1 MCAPTYAAIGISD
14 NDAALSDLVEVAV
27 VRCTPDELTDEP
39 QVEKLRPPLGP
50 ELTDA
55 VLIAHDAPIILK
67 RLREAGENIHKP
79 PIDTLAIARV
89 LEPTARSYQLNDLC
103 AQYRIPDPPAIGAGA
118 LAAAANTYL
127 LFLALRDRWTRLPP
141 KVQAKLFA
149 LSQAAGLA
157 SPLRAF
163 IAAMPGRANIPP
175 LRRPVEPPRR
185 PPPADDQPRQ
195 EEQPKQVDLSGK
207 RLTQLTASVFG
218 GATANSASPM
228 EQREEQRAM
237 ADDIARVLNDG
248 GIGLIEAGTGVGK
261 SLAYL
266 VPAAIWAAAKG
277 QRVMVVTHTKN
288 LQSQLL
294 ENEVPH
300 LRTMLEPQLPEVAQ
314 ALHAAILKGRNNY
327 LCRRNVDRA
336 LDAWLEHNDDRENV
350 PELLLARAIV
360 WANTTANGD
369 REELQLSESD
379 EPGWERLSASGASCL
394 SDGCP
399 YVEDGKC
406 FLDRAYKRA
415 ERSHLIIGNQWLLM
429 ASLLFGQSRVPHT
442 PVVIIDEAHFFEDV
456 ATDMLGRKISQR
468 TILDRV
474 DRVASKNQRRT
485 KTLERRALEIGLGP
499 QMSLIVQTRR
509 TRRSVAALWNQI
521 EQLHAERQG
530 ERSDDT
536 TLRLTDVVRESA
548 AWRRVLKRWQI
559 SKERIEALAQELDEL
574 REAAREQAEDA
585 DGEQPA
591 DLFKLADDVLR
602 AANSLRDS
610 AKDVGAILTAKP
622 EQTVAWLD
630 LADRNADEPEL
641 ALKKS
646 PLNVGPVLDDLL
658 WSRRESRH
666 AIVLTGATLTVRQRW
681 NFLRD
686 RLALPT
692 AAREKLYGSPF
703 DYQRHSRI
711 FIASDLPHPPQPDSP
726 DEYEAK
732 YEAALAEAITR
743 LAGAADGRTM
753 VLFTSY
759 STMNNVA
766 GLARAALEDCGLQL
780 KVQRSDGSPAAVAAA
795 LRHEPQTVV
804 FGVDSLWT
812 GVDIPGENLSLLIIC
827 RLPFKRP
834 NDPVH
839 AARAEQYRPRDFYS
853 FTLPLALLR
862 LRQGF
867 GRLIRS
873 RSDRGV
879 CVILN
884 SQLSTKSYK
893 NDVRESLPRKL
904 VSVSVTKIAAEIEE
918 FLTPNPTDSPTRA
931 TTGNNNRRASSP

>member
-1 MCAPTYAAIGISD
+1 MSAPTHAAIGISD

-39 QVEKLRPPLGP
+39 QVEQLRPPLGP

-55 VLIAHDAPIILK
+55 VLIAHDAPAILK
-67 RLREAGENIHKP
+67 RLRQAGANIGKP

-89 LEPTARSYQLNDLC
+89 LNPTARSYQLNDLC
-103 AQYRIPDPPAIGAGA
+103 AQYRIAPAIGADA
-118 LAAAANTYL
+118 LADAESTYL
-127 LFLALRDRWTRLPP
+127 LFLALRGRWTRLPP
-141 KVQAKLFA
+141 EVQAKLFA
-149 LSQAAGLA
+149 LSQAAGLS

-163 IAAMPGRANIPP
+163 IAAMPGRANIPL

-185 PPPADDQPRQ
+185 PPPADDQPRE
-195 EEQPKQVDLSGK
+195 EEQPQQVKLSGK
-207 RLTQLTASVFG
+207 RITQMTASVFG

-228 EQREEQRAM
+228 EPRQEQRDM
-237 ADDIARVLNDG
+237 ADDIARVLNNS

-277 QRVMVVTHTKN
+277 RRVMVVTHTKN

-294 ENEVPH
+294 ESEVPR
-300 LRTMLEPQLPEVAQ
+300 LRAMLERQLPEVAQ

-336 LDAWLEHNDDRENV
+336 LDAWLEHDDGRENV
-350 PELLLARAIV
+350 PELLLAQVIV
-360 WANTTANGD
+360 WANTTAVGD

-379 EPGWERLSASGASCL
+379 EPGWGRLSASGASCL

-399 YVEDGKC
+399 YVEDGEC

-415 ERSHLIIGNQWLLM
+415 ERSHLIIGNQWLLV
-429 ASLLFGQSRVPHT
+429 ASLLVEKSRVPYA

-456 ATDMLGRKISQR
+456 TTDMLARQLSQR
-468 TILDRV
+468 TILGRV
-474 DRVASKNQRRT
+474 NHVASENPGRT
-485 KTLERRALEIGLGP
+485 KTLGRRALEIGLGP
-499 QMSLIVQTRR
+499 QISLIEQARQTRE
-509 TRRSVAALWNQI
+509 SVFVLWDKL
-521 EQLHAERQG
+521 EQLHAERRG
-530 ERSDDT
+530 EFSDDT
-536 TLRLTDVVRESA
+536 TLRLTDVVRESV

-574 REAAREQAEDA
+574 RETAREQAEDT
-585 DGEQPA
+585 DGEQRT

-602 AANSLRDS
+602 AAKSLRDS
-610 AKDVGAILTAKP
+610 AEDVNDIITADP
-622 EQTVAWLD
+622 DQTVTWLD
-630 LADRNADEPEL
+630 LAEPDADEPEL
-641 ALKKS
+641 ALKKA
-646 PLNVGPVLDDLL
+646 PLNVGPVLNSLL
-658 WSRRESRH
+658 WSQRESRH

-681 NFLRD
+681 DFLSD

-692 AAREKLYGSPF
+692 ADRETLYGSPF

-753 VLFTSY
+753 VLFTSHR
-759 STMNNVA
+759 TMNNIA
-766 GLARAALEDCGLQL
+766 GLARADLEDCGLQL
-780 KVQRSDGSPAAVAAA
+780 KVQRSDGSPAAVADA
-795 LRHEPQTVV
+795 LRSAPQTVV

-839 AARAEQYRPRDFYS
+839 AARAEQYRPGDFYA
-853 FTLPLALLR
+853 FTLPLAILR

-879 CVILN
+879 CVILDSRLN
-884 SQLSTKSYK
+884 TKSYLD
-893 NDVRESLPRKL
+893 DVRQSLPRKL
-904 VSVSVTKIAAEIEE
+904 TSASVTEIAAEIED
-918 FLTPNPTDSPTRA
+918 FLTPTPADSLARA
-931 TTGNNNRRASSP
+931 TPRRR

>member
-1 MCAPTYAAIGISD
+1 MCAPTHAAIGISD

-67 RLREAGENIHKP
+67 RLRQAGANIGKP

-103 AQYRIPDPPAIGAGA
+103 VQYQIARPSASDA
-118 LAAAANTYL
+118 LADAQLTRL
-127 LFLALRDRWTRLPP
+127 LFLALRDRWTRLPLE
-141 KVQAKLFA
+141 VQAKLFA
-149 LSQAAGLA
+149 LSQASGLS

-163 IAAMPGRANIPP
+163 IVAMPGRANIPL

-185 PPPADDQPRQ
+185 PPPADDQPRE

-207 RLTQLTASVFG
+207 RLTQMTASVFG
-218 GATANSASPM
+218 DATANSASPM
-228 EQREEQRAM
+228 EPRQEQRDM
-237 ADDIARVLNDG
+237 ADDIARVLNNS

-277 QRVMVVTHTKN
+277 RRVMVVTHTKN
-288 LQSQLL
+288 LQGQLL
-294 ENEVPH
+294 ENEVPR
-300 LRTMLEPQLPEVAQ
+300 LRTMLERQLPEVAP
-314 ALHAAILKGRNNY
+314 ALRATILRGQNNY

-336 LDAWLEHNDDRENV
+336 LDAWLDHDDDRENV
-350 PELLLARAIV
+350 PELLLAQVIV
-360 WANTTANGD
+360 WANTAAVGD

-379 EPGWERLSASGASCL
+379 EPGWGRLSASGASCL

-399 YVEDGKC
+399 YVEDDEC

-415 ERSHLIIGNQWLLM
+415 ERSHLIIGNQWLLV
-429 ASLLFGQSRVPHT
+429 ASLLVEKSRVPYA

-456 ATDMLGRKISQR
+456 TTDMLARQLSQR
-468 TILDRV
+468 TILGRV
-474 DRVASKNQRRT
+474 NRVASENPRRT
-485 KTLERRALEIGLGP
+485 KTLHRRAIDLGLGS
-499 QMSLIVQTRR
+499 QMSLVAQTRQ
-509 TRRSVAALWNQI
+509 TRRSVAALWNQL
-521 EQLHAERQG
+521 EQLQAERQS

-548 AWRRVLKRWQI
+548 AWQEVLKRWQI
-559 SKERIEALAQELDEL
+559 SKKRIEELAQELDEL
-574 REAAREQAEDA
+574 RETAREQAEDA

-591 DLFKLADDVLR
+591 DLFKLAGDVWDT
-602 AANSLRDS
+602 ANSLRNS
-610 AKDVGAILTAKP
+610 ANAVNAILTAEP
-622 EQTVAWLD
+622 GQTVTWID
-630 LADRNADEPEL
+630 LAERDADEPEL
-641 ALKKS
+641 ALKKA
-646 PLNVGPVLDDLL
+646 PLNVGPVLNHLL
-658 WSRRESRH
+658 WSQRESRH
-666 AIVLTGATLTVRQRW
+666 AIVLTGATLTVRKRW

-686 RLALPT
+686 RLTLPT

-711 FIASDLPHPPQPDSP
+711 FIASDLPHPPRPALP

-766 GLARAALEDCGLQL
+766 GLARADLEDCGLQL
-780 KVQRSDGSPAAVAAA
+780 KVQRSDGSPAAVADA
-795 LRHEPQTVV
+795 LRREPQTVV

-834 NDPVH
+834 NDPIH
-839 AARAEQYRPRDFYS
+839 AARAEQYRPRDFYA

-884 SQLSTKSYK
+884 SRLNSVSYRGY
-893 NDVRESLPRKL
+893 VRQSLPRKL
-904 VSVSVTKIAAEIEE
+904 VSASVPKIAAEIEE
-918 FLTPNPTDSPTRA
+918 FLTPTPADSPARA
-931 TTGNNNRRASSP
+931 TTGNNHRQASSP

>member
-1 MCAPTYAAIGISD
+1 MCAPTHAAIGISD
-14 NDAALSDLVEVAV
+14 NDAALSDLIEVAV

-50 ELTDA
+50 KLTDA

-67 RLREAGENIHKP
+67 RLRQAGASIGKQ

-103 AQYRIPDPPAIGAGA
+103 AQYRIAPAIEPDA
-118 LAAAANTYL
+118 LADAESTHL
-127 LFLALRDRWTRLPP
+127 LFLALRDCWTRLPP
-141 KVQAKLFA
+141 EVQAKLFA
-149 LSQAAGLA
+149 LSQAAGLS

-163 IAAMPGRANIPP
+163 IAAMPGRANIPL

-185 PPPADDQPRQ
+185 PPPADDQPRE

-207 RLTQLTASVFG
+207 RLTQMTASVFG
-218 GATANSASPM
+218 DATANSASPM
-228 EQREEQRAM
+228 EPRQEQRDM
-237 ADDIARVLNDG
+237 ADDIARVLNNS

-266 VPAAIWAAAKG
+266 VPAAIWSAAKG
-277 QRVMVVTHTKN
+277 RRVMVVTHTKN

-294 ENEVPH
+294 ESEVPR
-300 LRTMLEPQLPEVAQ
+300 LRAMLERQLPEVAL
-314 ALHAAILKGRNNY
+314 ALRATILRGQNNY

-350 PELLLARAIV
+350 PELLLAQAIV
-360 WANTTANGD
+360 WANTTAVGD

-379 EPGWERLSASGASCL
+379 EPGWGRLSASGASCL

-399 YVEDGKC
+399 YVEDDEC

-415 ERSHLIIGNQWLLM
+415 ERSHLIIGNQWLLI
-429 ASLLFGQSRVPHT
+429 ASLLADKSRVPHS
-442 PVVIIDEAHFFEDV
+442 PVVIIDEAHFLEDV
-456 ATDMLGRKISQR
+456 ATDMLTRQVSQR
-468 TILDRV
+468 TILGRV
-474 DRVASKNQRRT
+474 NRVASEDQRNT
-485 KTLERRALEIGLGP
+485 KTLAHRSLRTGLGP
-499 QMSLIVQTRR
+499 QPSLIAQSRQTRE
-509 TRRSVAALWNQI
+509 SVFVLWNQI

-548 AWRRVLKRWQI
+548 AWQEVLKRWQI
-559 SKERIEALAQELDEL
+559 SKKRIEELAQELDEL
-574 REAAREQAEDA
+574 RETAREQAEDA

-591 DLFKLADDVLR
+591 DLFKLAGDVWDT
-602 AANSLRDS
+602 ANSLRNS
-610 AKDVGAILTAKP
+610 ANAVNAIITAEP
-622 EQTVAWLD
+622 DQTVTWLD
-630 LADRNADEPEL
+630 LAEPDADEPEL
-641 ALKKS
+641 ALKKA
-646 PLNVGPVLDDLL
+646 PLNVGPVLNSLL
-658 WSRRESRH
+658 WSQRESRH

-681 NFLRD
+681 DFLSD

-692 AAREKLYGSPF
+692 ADRETLYGSPF
-703 DYQRHSRI
+703 DYLRHSRI

-753 VLFTSY
+753 VLFTSHR
-759 STMNNVA
+759 TMNNVA
-766 GLARAALEDCGLQL
+766 GLARADLEDRGLQL
-780 KVQRSDGSPAAVAAA
+780 KVQRSDGSPAAVADA
-795 LRHEPQTVV
+795 LRREPQTVV

-834 NDPVH
+834 NDPIH
-839 AARAEQYRPRDFYS
+839 AARAEQYRPRDFYA

-884 SQLSTKSYK
+884 SQLNTKSYK
-893 NDVRESLPRKL
+893 NDVRESLPRRL
-904 VSVSVTKIAAEIEE
+904 ESASVAKIAAEVEE
-918 FLTPNPTDSPTRA
+918 FLTPTPANSPACA
-931 TTGNNNRRASSP
+931 TLRQR